1 MFRAFTR
8 RALLLV
14 TCTLLLQH
22 IVFAQIVSNTGKD
35 FWVGYGHHQFMEP
48 GMGNSQTMVLYIS
61 AEQDANVTVSIEG
74 TSWVRN
80 YTIPAN
86 TSLTTEAIPKTGL
99 YDARLYSDPP
109 EFGGT
114 GSEGIFANKGIHI
127 VSDVPVVVN
136 AHIYGSASSGTTM
149 LMPSESWGYSY
160 TSMNSQQYYAG
171 NCFSWMYVVA
181 KEDNTVME
189 ITPSVPT
196 RNGRVAGVP
205 FTVTLNRGQIYQML
219 GEGLGAGYGN
229 ELTGTKVRS
238 IPNSNGDCFPIGAF
252 SGSSR
257 TYIACPSG
265 NPGGGDNIIQQLLP
279 EHTWG
284 RRYLTAPFSNSN
296 GAANLQTCVY
306 RVMVKDV
313 TTVVKR
319 NGTVLGPLLNN
330 TYYEF
335 TSNTADLIESDK
347 PVMAAQFMASVGGC
361 NNVTGD
367 ADPEMIYLS
376 PLGQGVQKTVFRR
389 SSRENININY
399 VTLIV
404 PTAALPSLLIDGGN
418 SFDHVY
424 EHLQLTGYSVVVKR
438 YAASDAYGSITCDQP
453 FTGITYGL
461 GTVES
466 YGYNVGMQLKSLNG
480 IGQIKNRDGSA
491 VSNEFTCEGTPVKL
505 SVLLPYQPAT
515 LTWKISS
522 AGASIT
528 PAADVV
534 QNSPVHAATQT
545 MDGVSYYQ
553 YTLPGDYTF
562 TGEGEHD
569 IPVEAVNPFA
579 NTCDQKETI
588 YIPVE
593 VRQPPD
599 ASVTV
604 THPTACTLD
613 TVYLS
618 ASATDAAFTFDKW
631 TWTFGDGSTVTTRDA
646 KKVFSPGTHQVKL
659 QAVST
664 EGCISP
670 DSASLLV
677 RDRPASGFTS
687 SAPKLCESGSIAFTD
702 TSSAYTGVT
711 HAALRYWDFGN
722 GVQDLDTVKTSRT
735 VTYNTYGIYKIKL
748 VNKISALC
756 ISDTAIMDM
765 TVYANPSTVLTVP
778 DDCLPADRT
787 ATFTSN
793 PTTVDGQTISGYQW
807 DFGDGSG
814 TAIVKDPSYQY
825 ARDSTYPV
833 HFTVTTDN
841 GCSNDTTV
849 DVTISAKPELNYSV
863 VPPVCESATGPASVA
878 TAAVLNGVV
887 GAGIYSGPGID
898 AAGVLLPGTAG
909 AGSHTAKYVFTT
921 TQGCKDSI
929 STTFT
934 VRAKPDIV
942 LGLPSGCLAATGAA
956 SFTSSPTTADG
967 QTITGYQ
974 WDFGDG
980 NGTSTSKD
988 PVYQYAKD
996 SIYAVRYTA
1005 TTENGCSNDTT
1016 VNVDIQ
1022 LKPELNYA
1030 VTSPVCESATV
1041 PGSVATATVLNGA
1054 TGAGVYSGPGIDA
1067 AGVLLTGTAGA
1078 GLHTAKYV
1086 FTTTKGCKDS
1096 VSTTFTVRAKPDIVL
1111 GLPSGCLAA
1120 TGAVS
1125 FTSNPSTADGQT
1137 ISGYQWDFG
1146 DGTGTSTAKDPVYQY
1161 AKDSTYPVHYTA
1173 TTNNGCTNDT
1183 TVDVAITMK
1192 PALNYS
1198 AVTPVCES
1206 VTGSASVANATVLN
1220 GATGTG
1226 VYSGPGI
1233 DGTGNLLPGTAGA
1246 GSHTAKYVFTTTK
1259 GCKDSVS
1266 TTYTVRAK
1274 PDIVLGLPSGC
1285 LPVNGEARFTSNP
1298 TTVDGQTISSY
1309 QWNFG
1314 DGTAV
1319 STAKDPV
1326 HSYARP
1332 DDYAVTYTATTVNG
1346 CTNDSTVQVELGM
1359 LPKLAYGVIPPVCA
1373 SQPGPVTVATAIVE
1387 NNLQGSGIYS
1397 GTGISAAGT
1406 FNPAAAGVGTH
1417 AVKYIFTTSDGCVD
1431 SVSSSI
1437 TVNPLPVASFV
1448 ASTDSV
1454 CQGGS
1459 VTFTDM
1465 STGGVTA
1472 WNWDFGDG
1480 GTASTANPSRRF
1492 NTPGDFDVRLRVTDA
1507 AGCVSE
1513 PFSVPVVATV
1523 LPVIDAGPSFTVK
1536 EGTLIQ
1542 FQPTVNDSTQVSF
1555 RWSPFDDFTNATP
1568 NMLRPM
1574 VLVSRDAVYTLTA
1587 TSGRNCTATDQLT
1600 VTLIKAI
1607 KPPNAFSPNG
1617 DNINDTWVIR
1627 ELVHYPNCIV
1637 EIFNRYGQLL
1647 YRSNGYGAA
1656 WDGKYRGSPLP
1667 IGTYYYVIQPGTGE
1681 KPVSGSVTI
1690 LK

>member
-1 MFRAFTR
+1 MFHAITR

-22 IVFAQIVSNTGKD
+22 IVSAQIVSNTGKD

-48 GMGNSQTMVLYIS
+48 GMGNGQTMVLYIS
-61 AEQDANVTVSIEG
+61 AGQTANVTVSIEG
-74 TSWVRN
+74 TTWVRN

-86 TSLTTEAIPKTGL
+86 TSITTEPIPKAGV
-99 YDARLYSDPP
+99 YDARLYSQPP
-109 EFGGT
+109 SFGGT
-114 GSEGIFANKGIHI
+114 GSEGLFANKGIHI
-127 VSDVPVVVN
+127 VSNVPVVAN
-136 AHIYGSASSGTTM
+136 AHIYGSASSGSTM

-160 TSMNSQQYYAG
+160 TSLNSQQYYQG

-181 KEDNTVME
+181 KENNTLVE
-189 ITPSVPT
+189 ITPSVQT
-196 RNGRVAGVP
+196 RNGRAPGVP
-205 FTVTLNRGQIYQML
+205 FTVTMNRGQIYQIL
-219 GEGLGAGYGN
+219 GTNLGAGYGS

-257 TYIACPSG
+257 TYITCPSG

-296 GAANLQTCVY
+296 GVANPQTCMY
-306 RVMVKDV
+306 RVMVKDAS
-313 TTVVKR
+313 TVVKR

-335 TSNTADLIESDK
+335 ASNTADLIESDK
-347 PVMAAQFMASVGGC
+347 PVMVAQFMASVGGC

-376 PLGQGVQKTVFRR
+376 PLGQGVKKTGFRR
-389 SSRENININY
+389 SNLENINVNY

-418 SFDHVY
+418 SYDHVY
-424 EHLQLTGYSVVVKR
+424 EHPQLTGYTVVVKR

-466 YGYNVGMQLKSLNG
+466 YGYNVGMQLKSLSG

-491 VSNEFTCEGTPVKL
+491 ASSEFTCEGTPVKL
-505 SVLLPYQPAT
+505 SVLLPYQPST

-522 AGASIT
+522 AGAGIT

-534 QNSPVHAATQT
+534 QHSPVHAATQT
-545 MDGVSYYQ
+545 VDGVSYYQ
-553 YTLPGDYTF
+553 YTLPGNYTF
-562 TGEGEHD
+562 TGEGEHN
-569 IPVEAVNPFA
+569 IPVEVVNPFA
-579 NTCDQKETI
+579 STCDQKETI
-588 YIPVE
+588 YIRVE

-604 THPTACTLD
+604 IHPTACTLD
-613 TVYLS
+613 TVYFS

-631 TWTFGDGSTVTTRDA
+631 TWTFGDGSTITTRDA

-670 DSASLLV
+670 DSASFLV

-687 SAPKLCESGSIAFTD
+687 SAPKLCENGSIAFTD

-722 GVQDLDTVKTSRT
+722 GVQDSDTVNTSRT
-735 VTYNTYGIYKIKL
+735 VTYNTYGTYKIKL
-748 VNKISALC
+748 VNKISTLC

-793 PTTVDGQTISGYQW
+793 PATADGQTISGYQW

-814 TAIVKDPSYQY
+814 TATVKDPSYQY

-849 DVTISAKPELNYSV
+849 DVTISGKPELNYSV

-921 TQGCKDSI
+921 AQGCKDSI

-956 SFTSSPTTADG
+956 SFTS
-967 QTITGYQ
+967 
-974 WDFGDG
+974 
-980 NGTSTSKD
+980 
-988 PVYQYAKD
+988 
-996 SIYAVRYTA
+996 
-1005 TTENGCSNDTT
+1005 
-1016 VNVDIQ
+1016 
-1022 LKPELNYA
+1022 
-1030 VTSPVCESATV
+1030 
-1041 PGSVATATVLNGA
+1041 
-1054 TGAGVYSGPGIDA
+1054 
-1067 AGVLLTGTAGA
+1067 
-1078 GLHTAKYV
+1078 
-1086 FTTTKGCKDS
+1086 
-1096 VSTTFTVRAKPDIVL
+1096 
-1111 GLPSGCLAA
+1111 
-1120 TGAVS
+1120 
-1125 FTSNPSTADGQT
+1125 NPSTVDGQT
-1137 ISGYQWDFG
+1137 ISSYQWDFG
-1146 DGTGTSTAKDPVYQY
+1146 DGTGTSAAKDPVYQY
-1161 AKDSTYPVHYTA
+1161 AKDGTYPVHYTA

-1206 VTGSASVANATVLN
+1206 ATGPASVANATVLN

-1233 DGTGNLLPGTAGA
+1233 DGAGNLLPGTTGA
-1246 GSHTAKYVFTTTK
+1246 GSHTAKYVFTTTN

-1266 TTYTVRAK
+1266 TTFTVRAK

-1285 LPVNGEARFTSNP
+1285 LPVNGEARFTSTP
-1298 TTVDGQTISSY
+1298 TTADGQTISSY

-1326 HSYARP
+1326 HQYARP
-1332 DDYAVTYTATTVNG
+1332 GDYTVTYTATTANG
-1346 CTNDSTVQVELGM
+1346 CTNDSSVQVELGM

-1406 FNPAAAGVGTH
+1406 FNPAVAGVGTH

-1465 STGGVTA
+1465 STGGVSA

-1513 PFSVPVVATV
+1513 PFSVPVVAMV

-1542 FQPTVNDSTQVSF
+1542 FQPTVNDSTNVSF

-1568 NMLRPM
+1568 EMLRPM
-1574 VLVSRDAVYTLTA
+1574 VLVSREAIYTLTA

-1600 VTLIKAI
+1600 VTLIKAV

-1627 ELVHYPNCIV
+1627 ELVHYPDCIV
-1637 EIFNRYGQLL
+1637 EVFNRYGQRL
-1647 YRSNGYGAA
+1647 YRSNGYGTP

-1667 IGTYYYVIQPGTGE
+1667 IGTYYYVIQPGAGE